1 MKKPMDLN
9 KETAMR
15 LWVKQ
20 FGKRQ
25 KAIDFTGREIAK
37 TAYNDRD
44 SKYGWN
50 VDHIFPVL
58 KSGKTADYN
67 LICCH
72 IQTNS
77 EKANRFPC
85 FRANEKVFEI
95 QKRETVGHTNL
106 WKA

>member
-25 KAIDFTGREIAK
+25 KATDFAGREMAK
-37 TAYNDRD
+37 AAYNDRG

-50 VDHIFPVL
+50 VDHIFPV
-58 KSGKTADYN
+58 
-67 LICCH
+67 
-72 IQTNS
+72 
-77 EKANRFPC
+77 
-85 FRANEKVFEI
+85 
-95 QKRETVGHTNL
+95 
-106 WKA
+106 

>member
-44 SKYGWN
+44 SK
-50 VDHIFPVL
+50 
-58 KSGKTADYN
+58 
-67 LICCH
+67 
-72 IQTNS
+72 
-77 EKANRFPC
+77 
-85 FRANEKVFEI
+85 
-95 QKRETVGHTNL
+95 
-106 WKA
+106 